1 METARLVML
10 IGAPRSGTTWL
21 QRLLSSHHGI
31 ASPQETD
38 LFTRYI
44 TPLHAA
50 WAWQLRGT
58 PDDWHERRYKGLPSV
73 VTTSQ
78 FELLVRAFIDGA
90 FAQVVAANPGTEVIV
105 EKSPAHSLAT
115 DVISRY
121 IPEAPV
127 IHIVRD
133 GRDVAASLV
142 AASKGWGRT
151 WAPATV
157 GAAAAMWAQH
167 VNGAREA
174 SNHPGGYYEVRY
186 EDLRRDGA
194 NTLCKVFAA
203 IGIEQTFE
211 ECERILASQTYTTN
225 ELRPRSDS
233 IALSGEFADF
243 NDAAEPEGFFGRS
256 TSGSWRDWSPRDHM
270 AFDDAAG
277 DLLVHLGYEAD
288 RSSVPRRPVTLAQT
302 RVERFTVRLLRLAAA
317 RAQRGAHRLEQRAPR
332 AK

>member
-1 METARLVML
+1 ML

-21 QRLLSSHHGI
+21 QRLLTSHHGV

-44 TPLHAA
+44 TPLQHA
-50 WAWQLRGT
+50 WDWQLRGT
-58 PDDWHERRYKGLPSV
+58 SDDWHERRYKGLPSV
-73 VTTSQ
+73 VTTRQ
-78 FELLVRAFIDGA
+78 FDLLVRAFIDGA
-90 FAQVVAANPGTEVIV
+90 FAHVVAANPGTNVIV

-115 DVISRY
+115 DAISRY
-121 IPEAPV
+121 IPDAPV

-142 AASKGWGRT
+142 AASKGWGRS

-167 VNGAREA
+167 VTGARDA
-174 SNHPGGYYEVRY
+174 INHPAGYHEVRY

-194 NTLCKVFAA
+194 NTLSNVFAA
-203 IGIEQTFE
+203 IGIEQTLE
-211 ECERILASQTYTTN
+211 ECGRILASQTYTSN

-233 IALSGEFADF
+233 IALSGEFGDF
-243 NDAAEPEGFFGRS
+243 NDAEEPPGFFGRS
-256 TSGSWRDWSPRDHM
+256 PSESWRDWSPSDHR

-277 DLLVHLGYEAD
+277 NLVVHLGYVPN
-288 RSSVPRRPVTLAQT
+288 RSSVPRNPIAAAQT
-302 RVERFTVRLLRLAAA
+302 SVERFTARLLRVAAA
-317 RAQRGAHRLEQRAPR
+317 RAQRGAQRLEHRVPR